1 MERSLGS
8 PIAMIGDGG
17 GIDELLPL
25 LPDLQRERDLVLRG
39 LALWAEHARA

>member
-1 MERSLGS
+1 
-8 PIAMIGDGG
+8 MIGDGG